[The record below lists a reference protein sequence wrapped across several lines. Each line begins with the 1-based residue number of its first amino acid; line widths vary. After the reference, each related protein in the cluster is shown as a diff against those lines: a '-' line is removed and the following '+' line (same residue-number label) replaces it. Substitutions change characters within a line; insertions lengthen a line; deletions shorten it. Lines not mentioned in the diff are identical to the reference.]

1 MIKQAFSYLS
11 LSLSAPVHAMPC
23 QCAKV
28 PLPMCDP
35 ETGLL
40 FCWCKKLLPV
50 QADAHLYCTPTH
62 RELTRSQRLG
72 EGRAWSGQPLRSTI
86 LQPLPSAQWSGR
98 RHEKS
103 FHVMPLPCP
112 DLFFLFTIS
121 PFFFFLSPVKCSSEI
136 VLVQF
141 FFLLSVSFS
150 LTILLLLCHKIESC
164 MYVMLKKQSSTL
176 HCSAFTLK
184 AIVAPQRHE
193 GAMHTL
199 CCSKNF
205 LYVPCTPRWT
215 GIFCSVLMN
224 ARW

>member
-1 MIKQAFSYLS
+1 MAMMIKQAFSY

-141 FFLLSVSFS
+141 FFCFLFLFLSLYYYCFVIKSN
-150 LTILLLLCHKIESC
+150 HAC
-164 MYVMLKKQSSTL
+164 M
-176 HCSAFTLK
+176 
-184 AIVAPQRHE
+184 
-193 GAMHTL
+193 
-199 CCSKNF
+199 
-205 LYVPCTPRWT
+205 
-215 GIFCSVLMN
+215 
-224 ARW
+224 